1 MRPRRD
7 LLRSLGAA
15 LTAGLAGCSGGNG
28 PETDDPETPPDDSTP
43 TDGSTPTRTP
53 TATLTPEPTPSPTP
67 SPTPTPEPTPTFGE
81 TVRTPTFNPGGGDLT
96 AFGTEVALADGL
108 AVAGS
113 PAQDAGSVY
122 VFESG
127 SDRWTQAATFVPD
140 DATNFGRAVALAG
153 ETVVAGAPD
162 TDTRGAAY
170 VFERTDDGWTRQTRL
185 RPPTEADD
193 EDFRDFG
200 RSVAYDGATAV
211 VGEIDVHIG
220 PEASFTGEVLV
231 YEGSGANWSGPTRIT
246 TGDFDLFGT
255 DVAVAGDRLLV
266 GAPYAET
273 APDTNSGAVYEY
285 ERTDG
290 GWQQAAT
297 IVPDE
302 AAHHELFGG
311 TVALDGTTALVAAP
325 GIDSPGGAYVF
336 ERTDGGWQQQ
346 AQLTPG
352 ADDAI
357 NAEPDSFGVALADGV
372 AVVGVPE
379 APETGRAY
387 TFERVDGEWRRATA
401 LVPADADP
409 PVDDFGW
416 SVAIDGDT
424 AFVGGPRSPG
434 SVRGKGY
441 LFDV

>member
-15 LTAGLAGCSGGNG
+15 LTAGLAGCSGVFSG
-28 PETDDPETPPDDSTP
+28 DDPETPLDDAPP
-43 TDGSTPTRTP
+43 TDGSTPTRRP
-53 TATLTPEPTPSPTP
+53 TATLTPSPTP

-220 PEASFTGEVLV
+220 PEASFTGQVFAF
-231 YEGSGANWSGPTRIT
+231 EGSGADWTDGTRIT

-255 DVAVAGDRLLV
+255 DVAVAGDRMLV
-266 GAPYAET
+266 GAPHAET

-297 IVPDE
+297 IVPED

-311 TVALDGTTALVAAP
+311 TVALDGTTAVVAAP
-325 GIDSPGGAYVF
+325 GLDGPGAAYVF
-336 ERTDGGWQQQ
+336 ERTDGGWSQQ
-346 AQLTPG
+346 ARLTPG
-352 ADDAI
+352 ADDAT
-357 NAEPDSFGVALADGV
+357 NAEPDSFGVACRGDV
-372 AVVGVPE
+372 AVVGVPQ
-379 APETGRAY
+379 APESGRAY
-387 TFERVDGEWRRATA
+387 TFERVDGEWRGVAA
-401 LVPADADP
+401 LVPREADP
-409 PVDDFGW
+409 AVNDFGW
-416 SVAIDGDT
+416 SVALDGDT
-424 AFVGGPRSPG
+424 AFVGAPLASGPR
-434 SVRGKGY
+434 RGTGY

>member
-15 LTAGLAGCSGGNG
+15 LTAGLAGCSGDD
-28 PETDDPETPPDDSTP
+28 PDTDQPATDDAPP
-43 TDGSTPTRTP
+43 TDGSTPTVTP
-53 TATLTPEPTPSPTP
+53 TATLTPTPSPTP
-67 SPTPTPEPTPTFGE
+67 SPTPTPEPTPTFSE
-81 TVRTPTFNPGGGDLT
+81 TIRTPVFEPGGGDLT

-113 PAQDAGSVY
+113 PAEDDGSVY

-153 ETVVAGAPD
+153 ETVVAGAPG
-162 TDTRGAAY
+162 TDSQGAAY
-170 VFERTDDGWTRQTRL
+170 VFERTADGWTRRTRL
-185 RPPTEADD
+185 RPPSDD
-193 EDFRDFG
+193 GDDFREFG

-211 VGEIDVHIG
+211 VGDVEVHLG
-220 PEASFTGEVLV
+220 PEAPFTGQVFV
-231 YEGSGANWSGPTRIT
+231 FEGSGADWTDGTRIT

-266 GAPYAET
+266 GAPHAET

-285 ERTDG
+285 ERTG
-290 GWQQAAT
+290 GEWQRTAT
-297 IVPDE
+297 IVPED

-311 TVALDGTTALVAAP
+311 TVALDGTTAVVAAP
-325 GIDSPGGAYVF
+325 GLDGPGAAYVF
-336 ERTDGGWQQQ
+336 ERTDGEWRQQ
-346 AQLTPG
+346 ARLTPG

-357 NAEPDSFGVALADGV
+357 SAEPDSFGVALADGV
-372 AVVGVPE
+372 AVVGVPQ
-379 APETGRAY
+379 APESGRAY
-387 TFERVDGEWRRATA
+387 TFERVDGEWRRAAA
-401 LVPADADP
+401 LVPADPDP
-409 PVDDFGW
+409 EVDDFGW
-416 SVAIDGDT
+416 SVALDGDT
-424 AFVGGPRSPG
+424 AFVGAPLAFGPR
-434 SVRGKGY
+434 RGTGY